1 MKAAVFLERDGILN
15 LCETERGAQVPPLRV
30 DQFRVN
36 EAVKPGL
43 QALKD
48 SGLLLIVVT
57 NQPAVGAG
65 RMSRGEVDLM
75 HAILRRKLPVDDILL
90 CASDDRTHPCSKPQ
104 PGLFLEAAF
113 RWSLDL
119 DRCYVISDKWQDAKA
134 AQVAGCTSVMIDSP
148 WVGKDH
154 HDFLVPDFE
163 TAVRK
168 ILQLHQAPVAFA
180 ASA

>member
-15 LCETERGAQVPPLRV
+15 AYGVEQGSRVAPLRV
-30 DQFRVN
+30 EQFRVL
-36 EAVKPGL
+36 ESVRPGL
-43 QALKD
+43 QELKKA
-48 SGLLLIVVT
+48 GLLLLVAT
-57 NQPAVGAG
+57 HQPAVGAG

-75 HAILRRKLPVDDILL
+75 HAILRRKLPVDDVLL
-90 CASDDRTHPCSKPQ
+90 CASDDSTHPCYKPH

-119 DRCYVISDKWQDAKA
+119 DRCYVISDKWPDAKA
-134 AQVAGCTSVMIDSP
+134 AQVAGCTSVLIDSP
-148 WVGKDH
+148 WVGTDH
-154 HDFLVPDFE
+154 RDFIVPDFE

-168 ILQLHQAPVAFA
+168 VLQLHQAPVAFA